1 MLVYFSGCSI
11 LVVMNGCWLDVCFYL
26 IKLYMNVVNWSGE
39 SYTYKCIVWI
49 VCRYTQVG
57 QLHKHNSGRAS
68 ALERLVVQS
77 GGALVAQSGVSG
89 EDLCPDENALT
100 IRQRCGSRP

>member
-1 MLVYFSGCSI
+1 
-11 LVVMNGCWLDVCFYL
+11 MN
-26 IKLYMNVVNWSGE
+26 IVNWNGE
-39 SYTYKCIVWI
+39 SYTHICLGGI

-57 QLHKHNSGRAS
+57 QLHEHNSGRAS

-77 GGALVAQSGVSG
+77 CGALVAQSGVSG

-100 IRQRCGSRP
+100 IRQWCGSRP